1 MNLSIDAAQEALKN
15 PSSELKDILNNP
27 RVPTEAMD
35 AMKAEGFKPESKGNK
50 QRQGTSDLGDGR
62 LQVVNEKQ
70 EFR

>member
-15 PSSELKDILNNP
+15 PSSELKDILNDP

-35 AMKAEGFKPESKGNK
+35 ALKAEGFKPESKGKK
-50 QRQGTSDLGDGR
+50 QREGTSDLGDGR

>member
-1 MNLSIDAAQEALKN
+1 
-15 PSSELKDILNNP
+15 LNDP

-50 QRQGTSDLGDGR
+50 QREGTSDLGDGR

>member
-15 PSSELKDILNNP
+15 PSSELKDILNDP

-35 AMKAEGFKPESKGNK
+35 AMKVEGFKPESRGKK
-50 QRQGTSDLGDGR
+50 QREGTSDLGDGR